1 MLLSTATRS
10 LLMTLMVAAAPV
22 GAAPV
27 AAAPAATLYSRL
39 GGHDGVQAIADSL
52 IERAANSPTLGRSFQ
67 DSNLKRIKRLLAE
80 QLCELSGGPC
90 RYSGDSMHEV
100 HAGHHISQ
108 AEFYGLVDMLRDI
121 LKERD
126 VDLASTNQLLRLL
139 APMKRD
145 IVEHAVSGPS
155 GRAPRAAAPP

>member
-1 MLLSTATRS
+1 MA
-10 LLMTLMVAAAPV
+10 LMVAAAPV
-22 GAAPV
+22 GAAF
-27 AAAPAATLYSRL
+27 AAPAATLYSRL
-39 GGHDGVQAIADSL
+39 GGHDGVEAIANSL
-52 IERAANSPTLGRSFQ
+52 IDRAAGSPALGRSFQ

-100 HAGHHISQ
+100 HAGHHITQ
-108 AEFYGLVDMLRDI
+108 AEFYGLVDMLRAI
-121 LKERD
+121 LAERH

-145 IVEHAVSGPS
+145 IVEHAASAPS
-155 GRAPRAAAPP
+155 ERAPRTEAPP